1 MKKLLLILLAIIIIV
16 VGVAV
21 GLSSLYFIAAPLPK
35 WLTENPVASFF
46 YSTNAGHLIYVFASM
61 ILGYIMVFCSF
72 LILEIVEPGTEKPKG
87 QSSLYKIDK
96 LL

>member
-46 YSTNAGHLIYVFASM
+46 LFNQRRSSNICICFNDTWIYYGVLLIFNS
-61 ILGYIMVFCSF
+61 
-72 LILEIVEPGTEKPKG
+72 
-87 QSSLYKIDK
+87 
-96 LL
+96 